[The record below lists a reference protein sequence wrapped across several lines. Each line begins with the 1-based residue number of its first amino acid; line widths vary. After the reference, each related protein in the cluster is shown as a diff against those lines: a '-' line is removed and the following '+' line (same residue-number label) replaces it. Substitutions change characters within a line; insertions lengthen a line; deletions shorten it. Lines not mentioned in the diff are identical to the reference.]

1 MLFPGFT
8 LESIA
13 IPDGAIRL
21 RHGGSGPPLLLLHGN
36 PQSHLMWHR
45 VAPKLA
51 ERFTVL
57 CPDLR
62 GYGGSF
68 KPPATTDHAPYAKKV
83 MAADMVAV
91 MRHFGHE
98 RFYVV
103 GHDRGGRV
111 AHRLAL
117 DHARRVIRLAV
128 LDIIPTIEH
137 FERTDMAFALG
148 YYHWFWFAQPHP
160 FPEVLINAAPEAWFT
175 AHTSREPKG
184 ADFFHPDAL
193 ADYLDAARR
202 PDTIVGMCEDY
213 RAAAS
218 IDLEHDRASRDAGI
232 KVECPTLVLWGAKG
246 KLNQWYKPLEIWRG
260 YCAAEVS
267 GGAIESGHYLA
278 EEQPAEVL
286 QYIEWFL
293 Q

>member
-68 KPPATTDHAPYAKKV
+68 KPPATTNHAPYAKKA

-184 ADFFHPDAL
+184 PDFFHPDAL

-286 QYIEWFL
+286 QYIESFL

>member
-286 QYIEWFL
+286 QYIESFL